1 MRNHGNIYLDKELQ
15 LEAFEVRGYPDK
27 FPSHS
32 HEYYEFGYLISEGT
46 RSVTYMGNTLPFRQ
60 GEMIMFNPNEFHT
73 CCGESDMDFLSLH
86 IPLSVIQKVFES
98 EICPLFSPCVIRDP
112 DAISCLLDLHR
123 LIRQKGA
130 LFEREEKLYF
140 FLDVVIHRYSPTDKY
155 TITGSDEH
163 RIEKICRYLDDNYAK
178 NMCLDDLCKLFG
190 YSKFYLLRE
199 FTKYRGVSPYSYLE
213 NVRIN
218 EAKKLLEA
226 GSPIITISLE
236 TGFSHQSHFSN
247 AFKKYTGVTPK
258 QYAAIYR
265 NDVLHSLEKN
275 YKT

>member
-1 MRNHGNIYLDKELQ
+1 MGNYGNIYLDRELH
-15 LEAFEVRGYPDK
+15 LEAFEVKGYSDK

-46 RSVTYMGNTLPFRQ
+46 RIVTYMGNRFPLCR

-73 CCGESDMDFLSLH
+73 CKGESDMDFLSLH
-86 IPLSVIQKVFES
+86 IPLPVIQKVFER
-98 EICPLFSPCVIRDP
+98 EIYPLFSPCVTTDN
-112 DAISCLLDLHR
+112 DAIGHFLDLHR
-123 LIRQKGA
+123 LIRQKGP

-140 FLDVVIHRYSPTDKY
+140 FLDVVIHRYSLTDLY
-155 TITGSDEH
+155 TLTGGDEQK
-163 RIEKICRYLDDNYAK
+163 IEKICSYLDDNYAQ
-178 NMCLDDLCKLFG
+178 NLCLDDLCKLFG

-199 FTKYRGVSPYSYLE
+199 FTKRRGVSPYSYLE

-218 EAKKLLEA
+218 EAKKRLEA
-226 GSPIITISLE
+226 GSSIIDTSLE

-247 AFKKYTGVTPK
+247 AFKKYMGMTPK

-265 NDVLHSLEKN
+265 
-275 YKT
+275 